1 MKEVTMED
9 LIKRVARDMKDKA
22 EAAERERKANLRRA
36 RETKHER
43 MLAKAELG
51 YGSW

>member
-1 MKEVTMED
+1 MEFKITD
-9 LIKRVARDMKDKA
+9 ELQHRLARDIKDRA
-22 EAAERERKANLRRA
+22 EAAERERKANLRHA
-36 RETKHER
+36 RETRQAR

>member
-22 EAAERERKANLRRA
+22 EAARREEKARTRHA
-36 RETKHER
+36 RETR
-43 MLAKAELG
+43 QARLFAKQELG
-51 YGSW
+51 FGSW

>member
-22 EAAERERKANLRRA
+22 EAAQRERKANLRHA
-36 RETKHER
+36 RETRQAR
-43 MLAKAELG
+43 MLVKQELG